1 MGTYYFDMK
10 DGIPTR
16 DRKGIEFSSAAGAIA
31 HSKELAQ
38 RLRNE
43 PRLIDPALAIV
54 VVDESGAEVHRE
66 QVYPD
71 GGAKPGMSCRKIEN
85 FNRID

>member
-71 GGAKPGMSCRKIEN
+71 GGAKPGMSVRKIEN

>member
-1 MGTYYFDMK
+1 MRTYYFDMR

-16 DRKGIEFSSAAGAIA
+16 DRKGIEFPTAAAAIA
-31 HSKELAQ
+31 HSKELAR
-38 RLRNE
+38 RLRDE

-66 QVYPD
+66 PVYPD
-71 GGAKPGMSCRKIEN
+71 AAKPGMSIRKIEN

>member
-1 MGTYYFDMK
+1 MRTYYFDMK

-16 DRKGIEFSSAAGAIA
+16 DREGIEFPSAAAAIA
-31 HSKELAQ
+31 HSKELAR
-38 RLRNE
+38 RLREE
-43 PRLIDPALAIV
+43 PRLNDPTLAII

-66 QVYPD
+66 PVYAD
-71 GGAKPGMSCRKIEN
+71 AGKAGMSFRRIED

>member
-1 MGTYYFDMK
+1 MRIYYFDIK

-16 DRKGIEFSSAAGAIA
+16 DRRGIEFPSAAAAIA
-31 HSKELAQ
+31 HSKELA
-38 RLRNE
+38 RLLRNE
-43 PRLIDPALAIV
+43 PRLKDRALVIV

-66 QVYPD
+66 PVYSEA
-71 GGAKPGMSCRKIEN
+71 GGLGMPLHQIEN